1 MSALLD
7 KFNDGGPIFSYPI
20 LILLFVIVF
29 LIIKGFIQDGS
40 KGKTIALLKSLSWFT
55 LAWGFLGRTF
65 GLIVAFDNVASSG
78 ELTPSLL
85 AEGLKMAILGPLFA
99 ILVFIIARIG
109 ILIFIWTASKE
120 DFNSKG
126 EVK

>member
-29 LIIKGFIQDGS
+29 LIIKGFIQKGNI
-40 KGKTIALLKSLSWFT
+40 GKTVALLKSLSWFT

-109 ILIFIWTASKE
+109 ILIFIWTTKKE
-120 DFNSKG
+120 NFNANGKI
-126 EVK
+126 E

>member
-29 LIIKGFIQDGS
+29 LIIKGFIQKGNQ
-40 KGKTIALLKSLSWFT
+40 GKTIALLKSLSWFT

-65 GLIVAFDNVASSG
+65 GLIMAFDNVASSG

-109 ILIFIWTASKE
+109 ILIFIWTIKKDE
-120 DFNSKG
+120 FNLDGTLK
-126 EVK
+126 